1 MMDEAKQ
8 NVSDVKK
15 QKAIQQQGSS
25 QKKQQPILEQE
36 SIIVHRGPIYLIF
49 DE

>member
-8 NVSDVKK
+8 NVSNVKK
-15 QKAIQQQGSS
+15 QKGSNL
-25 QKKQQPILEQE
+25 KKQQPILEQE

-49 DE
+49 EE

>member
-8 NVSDVKK
+8 NVSNVNRTKVIK
-15 QKAIQQQGSS
+15 QQGSS